1 MHFSLQESD
10 PAGIFISKM
19 TSGGPAH
26 LAGLRLGDKVLEING
41 QSIVNKTHGFAVQCI
56 QQSAD
61 VIEFLIE
68 RSDVAE
74 QPKFTGSK
82 GENKAPQ
89 STTLSTEADVQSK
102 NVSLSFTNLMFSTNC
117 MLCRRVMIMSL
128 FYYSLPSSQFLAIEK
143 LMVGRTT
150 LV

>member
-1 MHFSLQESD
+1 MQESD

-61 VIEFLIE
+61 AIEFLIE

-82 GENKAPQ
+82 GENKPPQ

-102 NVSLSFTNLMFSTNC
+102 NVSLSFTNLMFNTNY
-117 MLCRRVMIMSL
+117 MLCRSVMIMSL
-128 FYYSLPSSQFLAIEK
+128 PYSL
-143 LMVGRTT
+143 
-150 LV
+150 

>member
-1 MHFSLQESD
+1 MQESD

-61 VIEFLIE
+61 AIEFLIE
-68 RSDVAE
+68 RSDVVE
-74 QPKFTGSK
+74 QPKFTGSNK
-82 GENKAPQ
+82 GENKPPQ

-102 NVSLSFTNLMFSTNC
+102 NVSLSFTNLMFNTNC
-117 MLCRRVMIMSL
+117 MLCRRVMSFFTENEKILL
-128 FYYSLPSSQFLAIEK
+128 FI
-143 LMVGRTT
+143 T
-150 LV
+150 LVSVFGY